1 MSKLEL
7 EYIEATD
14 EYNISGNKYSVEEAE
29 TIAHFITSK
38 EFDKYVGRVD
48 EYKQQDWDND
58 IAQQE
63 INYKRGQ

>member
-1 MSKLEL
+1 MLEI

-48 EYKQQDWDND
+48 EYKQQDWNND
-58 IAQQE
+58 IAHQE

>member
-7 EYIEATD
+7 EYIEVTD

-48 EYKQQDWDND
+48 EYKQQDWNND
-58 IAQQE
+58 IAHQE